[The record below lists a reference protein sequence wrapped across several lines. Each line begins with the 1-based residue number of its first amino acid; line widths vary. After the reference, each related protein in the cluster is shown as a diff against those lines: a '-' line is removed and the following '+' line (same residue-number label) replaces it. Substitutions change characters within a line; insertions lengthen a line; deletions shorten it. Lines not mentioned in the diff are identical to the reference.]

1 MKIYSILYLYIW
13 THISFKCI
21 KFSCFKS
28 LRMCRSGDHAKN
40 RKLELRKG
48 KKTEKKKVIEK

>member
-1 MKIYSILYLYIW
+1 
-13 THISFKCI
+13 
-21 KFSCFKS
+21 
-28 LRMCRSGDHAKN
+28 MCRSGDHAKN